1 MPINNPDLLRQIPM
15 FELLDEVELKALAD
29 QMETQQ
35 YWAGQM
41 IFQAGDAGGVMMI
54 VQSGHVELS
63 IKDHDG
69 QKVVVSHVKKGELF
83 GEISLLDNHPRS
95 ASAKA
100 EVDTVVLIVDRNDLQ
115 VLFRTH
121 PDAAFDILAT
131 LGTRLREADMLLGDR
146 VAARNPNELLAA
158 QRTLSQKLADGFARV
173 AGDMRFLYAS
183 IIWFTVWIVW
193 NMDWVPGLKSFDP
206 FPFGLLTMIVSL
218 EAIFLSTF
226 VLISQNRQAEREKVR
241 NDIEYEVNIKAELE
255 IRDLHVKIDE
265 LQELLIGHL
274 HRVDSSLGEIKTQT
288 GANSVI
294 RDSE

>member
-1 MPINNPDLLRQIPM
+1 MPISNPNLLRQIPM
-15 FELLDEVELKALAD
+15 FELLDEIELKALAD
-29 QMETQQ
+29 QMESQQ

-69 QKVVVSHVKKGELF
+69 QKVVVSSVKPGELF

-146 VAARNPNELLAA
+146 VARNPNELLAA
-158 QRTLSQKLADGFARV
+158 QRTLTQKLADGFAKV

-183 IIWFTVWIVW
+183 IIWFAVWIVW
-193 NMDWVPGLKSFDP
+193 NMGWIPGVAPFDP

-241 NDIEYEVNIKAELE
+241 NDIEYDVNIKAELE
-255 IRDLHVKIDE
+255 IRDLHSKIE
-265 LQELLIGHL
+265 EFQELLIGHL
-274 HRVDSSLGEIKTQT
+274 RRVDNSIGRLQTQT
-288 GANSVI
+288 DSNPVI
-294 RDSE
+294 RDGD